1 MSADLSRDAAS
12 IGLDGEYREADL
24 PLLAQRRGMAYW
36 AGDHVR
42 ILDRRQLPMQ
52 VVELACGTVADVA
65 EAIENMA
72 IQGAFT
78 LAIAAGYGMAL
89 AVRHDRS
96 SAGTGGPLAAV
107 GGAESSVR
115 ESARNAAARLLRT
128 RPTGLALRR
137 MLEATQQAILRALDA
152 GEDPERAVVVLV
164 EAQAA
169 RWAQQA
175 LATAR
180 HALPLIPEGAGLLT
194 HCFADRSFLY
204 LLLEAR
210 TAGRM
215 LEVYCD
221 ETRPYL
227 QGARLT
233 ALSVQQIGHRATV
246 ITDGMGAFLMRE
258 RKIGAFVTAADRVC
272 MDGTICNKIG
282 TYANALAAR
291 ANGLPYYVLRQS
303 GPDLESAGEA
313 DIHVEYRNPEAVLEF
328 EGVRTAPPGVG
339 ALYPAFD
346 ITPPELVTAIV
357 TDRGVFAP
365 AAMGDYVVGAH
376 AET

>member
-1 MSADLSRDAAS
+1 MSGSDQRDRGI
-12 IGLDGEYREADL
+12 IGLDGEYREDEL
-24 PLLAQRRGMAYW
+24 PLLVQRRGMAYW
-36 AGDHVR
+36 SGDHVR
-42 ILDRRQLPMQ
+42 ILDRRQLPLEQ
-52 VVELACGTVADVA
+52 VELACRTVEDVA
-65 EAIENMA
+65 IAIEDMA

-78 LAIAAGYGMAL
+78 LAIAAGLGMAL
-89 AVRHDRS
+89 A
-96 SAGTGGPLAAV
+96 AGDPATARADGRIAA
-107 GGAESSVR
+107 E
-115 ESARNAAARLLRT
+115 RLLRT

-137 MLEATQQAILRALDA
+137 VLDAMEKTIAHALDT
-152 GEDPERAVVVLV
+152 GTDPRDAVIGAV

-180 HALPLIPEGAGLLT
+180 YALPLIPEGAGLLT

-210 TAGRM
+210 KAGRTID
-215 LEVYCD
+215 VFCS

-227 QGARLT
+227 QGAKLT
-233 ALSVQQIGHRATV
+233 ALSAQQIGHPVTV

-258 RKIGAFVTAADRVC
+258 GKIGSFVTAADRVC

-291 ANGLPYYVLRQS
+291 ANGLPYFVLRQS
-303 GPDLESAGEA
+303 GPDFESAGES
-313 DIHVEYRNPEAVLEF
+313 DIHVEYRNPESVLEF
-328 EGVRTAPPGVG
+328 EGVRTAPPGVN

-346 ITPPELVTAIV
+346 ITPPDLVTAIV

-365 AAMGDYVVGAH
+365 AALRDYATRSAGAG
-376 AET
+376 

>member
-1 MSADLSRDAAS
+1 MKKYLIAAATAFVSATPA
-12 IGLDGEYREADL
+12 
-24 PLLAQRRGMAYW
+24 LAQPTAPPSDFTVSGSVGLVTDYRFRGVSQTNK
-36 AGDHVR
+36 D
-42 ILDRRQLPMQ
+42 
-52 VVELACGTVADVA
+52 
-65 EAIENMA
+65 MA

-89 AVRHDRS
+89 AVGDPATARAD
-96 SAGTGGPLAAV
+96 AQTAAL
-107 GGAESSVR
+107 
-115 ESARNAAARLLRT
+115 RLRRT
-128 RPTGLALRR
+128 RPTGLALSR
-137 MLEATQQAILRALDA
+137 MLDALLRTVARALEA
-152 GEDPERAVVVLV
+152 GKDPRAEVIAAT

-180 HALPLIPEGAGLLT
+180 HALPLLPEGAGLLT

-210 TAGRM
+210 KAGRM
-215 LEVYCD
+215 IDVYCS

-233 ALSVQQIGHRATV
+233 ALSAQQIGHRVTV
-246 ITDGMGAFLMRE
+246 ITDGMGPFLMRE

-291 ANGLPYYVLRQS
+291 ANGLPYFVLRQS
-303 GPDLESAGEA
+303 GPDFESAGEA
-313 DIHVEYRNPEAVLEF
+313 DIHVEYRNPEPVLEF
-328 EGVRTAPPGVG
+328 EGIRTAPHGVS

-346 ITPPELVTAIV
+346 ITPPSLVTAIV

-365 AAMGDYVVGAH
+365 SALADYATQGKAAD
-376 AET
+376 

>member
-1 MSADLSRDAAS
+1 MT
-12 IGLDGEYREADL
+12 GLDGEYREAEL
-24 PLLAQRRGMAYW
+24 PLLVQRRGMAYW
-36 AGDHVR
+36 CDDHVR
-42 ILDRRQLPMQ
+42 ILDRRQLPHRE
-52 VVELACGTVADVA
+52 VELVCRTVEEVA
-65 EAIENMA
+65 VAIESMA

-89 AVRHDRS
+89 V
-96 SAGTGGPLAAV
+96 AGDPATAR
-107 GGAESSVR
+107 AEG
-115 ESARNAAARLLRT
+115 RNAARRLAAT

-137 MLEATQQAILRALDA
+137 MLDMTEQTI
-152 GEDPERAVVVLV
+152 ERAVAGGADCRAEVVAAV

-169 RWAQQA
+169 RWARQA

-180 HALPLIPEGAGLLT
+180 HALPLVPEGAGVLT

-210 TAGRM
+210 RAGRT
-215 LEVYCD
+215 LDVYCS

-233 ALSVQQIGHRATV
+233 AMSVQQIGHPVTL
-246 ITDGMGAFLMRE
+246 ITDGMGAFVMRQG
-258 RKIGAFVTAADRVC
+258 RVGTFVTAADRVC

-282 TYANALAAR
+282 TYQYALAAR
-291 ANGLPYYVLRQS
+291 ANALPYYVLRQS

-313 DIHVEYRNPEAVLEF
+313 DIHVEYRDGDSVLEF
-328 EGVRTAPPGVG
+328 EGVRTAPQGVRG
-339 ALYPAFD
+339 LYPAFD
-346 ITPPELVTAIV
+346 ITPPELVTAVV

-365 AAMGDYVVGAH
+365 SRLRDYVPAGA
-376 AET
+376 AQSG